1 MLCES
6 EDDSEVINL
15 TMSKSSLKHESVR
28 DKGREFRND
37 ARLHCEGDLVRNVGK
52 ESSGDESCT
61 KVESKESRGTHS

>member
-6 EDDSEVINL
+6 EDDSDVINL
-15 TMSKSSLKHESVR
+15 TMSKSSLKHESER

-37 ARLHCEGDLVRNVGK
+37 ARLDCEGDLVRNVGK

-61 KVESKESRGTHS
+61 EVESKESRGTHS